1 MVTFGEFRQYLFDV
15 FSTISVEDPAGVL
28 RERSLVGRIARHL
41 APMVEVGPGDP
52 VVDIDYR
59 AAGDNPKTGF
69 WLSQNGNRN
78 LPVEVDLI
86 VHERAGD
93 NFFCGEFK
101 PAAAG
106 ARDIGDAAKLAYLL
120 GRVQRRGQVALG
132 GPQPGPYRLGAS
144 IRREVHVAR
153 HANPETWE
161 LDWFLPAG
169 PTWMV
174 PDFHV
179 PNVQRRNHLVLGLP
193 NRRVAP
199 YQFTE
204 QWHLLNARI
213 PAAPVGFPAATE
225 LYP

>member
-1 MVTFGEFRQYLFDV
+1 MVTFGQFRQYLFEV
-15 FSTISVEDPAGVL
+15 FNLISREVAGDVL
-28 RERSLVGRIARHL
+28 RERSLVGRVARHL
-41 APMVEVGPGDP
+41 APKVEANQGGP

-69 WLSQNGNRN
+69 WLSRNGDRN

-93 NFFCGEFK
+93 NFFCAEFK

-106 ARDIGDAAKLAYLL
+106 DRDNGDAAKLAYLL
-120 GRVQRRGQVALG
+120 GRVQRGGQLALA

-144 IRREVHVAR
+144 IRRQVHGAPN
-153 HANPETWE
+153 ANQETWE

-174 PDFHV
+174 PNV
-179 PNVQRRNHLVLGLP
+179 PVANVQRRNHLVRGLP
-193 NRRVAP
+193 NRTAP

-204 QWHLLNARI
+204 QWLLPNPVLP
-213 PAAPVGFPAATE
+213 PAPAGFPAATV